1 MREDSRMRTVVIC
14 RSLAAA
20 CAVAA
25 ALGALDRA
33 AAQDLGASARYGV
46 VNLAAD
52 FRPDPHVVTVQAGG
66 GNSATSLGS
75 GCAGYI
81 SNERADFELNYTSGT
96 YALGIYV
103 VGDID
108 TTLVINDPSGNWV
121 CNDDFGG
128 RGGVNPGVV
137 FRNPAGGTYDIWV
150 GSYEEDGTGEEV
162 DLVITETSAPWD
174 PLYGAVDLTANF
186 SPDPHVVE
194 IVAGGPDAAATLA
207 SGCVGYLNAARPDYG
222 VVYSGA
228 GRYSL
233 SMFAQG
239 DEDSTLIVEDPNGRW
254 YCNDDYSSATGH
266 DPGVVLDAPVDGYY
280 RIWVGTYEAT
290 EPDQTVNLI
299 VTERGDDALGAAVV
313 APGGGPPPGDG
324 TQLVASGT
332 GFLVSGTGHVLT
344 NDHVIH
350 ECNRQTFQLRGE
362 LAVEAEL
369 LATNETTDLALLKT
383 TLTVA
388 APAQFRGGNGV
399 RLGDEV
405 VVYGFPL
412 LGDLS
417 SQGNLTNGIV
427 SALSGLD
434 DDLSRMQMT
443 AQIQPGNSGGP
454 VMDRGGE
461 IVGVVVETANDEYFR
476 RERGA
481 VAQNVNFAI
490 RDSLARSFLDTNNVR
505 YGVAPGNAAQ
515 LSVADIA
522 ERAQSF
528 TGTILCYQ

>member
-1 MREDSRMRTVVIC
+1 MREDSGMRTSVIS

-20 CAVAA
+20 GAVTAA
-25 ALGALDRA
+25 FGALDQA

-46 VNLAAD
+46 VSLAAD
-52 FRPDPHVVTVQAGG
+52 FRPDPHIVTVQAGG
-66 GNSATSLGS
+66 GDPATSLGS

-103 VGDID
+103 VGDVD
-108 TTLVINDPSGNWV
+108 TTLVVNDPSGKWY

-128 RGGVNPGVV
+128 RGGVNPGLV
-137 FRNPAGGTYDIWV
+137 FQHPTGGTYDIWV
-150 GSYEEDGTGEEV
+150 GSYEADGTGKEV
-162 DLVITETSAPWD
+162 DLVITETSAPWE
-174 PLYGAVDLTANF
+174 PLFGTVDLTANF

-194 IVAGGPDAAATLA
+194 IVAGGPDAAETLA

-228 GRYSL
+228 GPYSL
-233 SMFAQG
+233 SLFAEGEQ
-239 DEDSTLIVEDPNGRW
+239 DSTLIVEDPNGRW
-254 YCNDDYSSATGH
+254 YCNDDYSSSSGH
-266 DPGVVLDAPVDGYY
+266 NPGIVLDDPVDGYY
-280 RIWVGTYEAT
+280 RIWVGTYAAT
-290 EPDQTVNLI
+290 NPNQSVSLM
-299 VTERGDDALGAAVV
+299 VTERGEAWGATAG
-313 APGGGPPPGDG
+313 ASGGPPSGDG
-324 TQLVASGT
+324 TQLVSSGT
-332 GFLVSGTGHVLT
+332 GFLVSSTGHVLT
-344 NDHVIH
+344 NNHVI
-350 ECNRQTFQLRGE
+350 EDCNRQTFQVRGE
-362 LAVEAEL
+362 LVVEAES
-369 LATNETTDLALLKT
+369 LATNATTDLALLKT

-388 APAQFRGGNGV
+388 TPAQFRGGTSV

-417 SQGNLTNGIV
+417 SQGNLTNGII

-443 AQIQPGNSGGP
+443 AQIQPGTSGGP
-454 VMDRGGE
+454 VMDRAGQ

-505 YGVAPGNAAQ
+505 YGVAAGDSPQ
-515 LSVADIA
+515 VSIADIA
-522 ERAQSF
+522 ERAQGF

>member
-1 MREDSRMRTVVIC
+1 MREDSRMRTLAI
-14 RSLAAA
+14 RRTLAAIGA
-20 CAVAA
+20 TAA
-25 ALGALDRA
+25 ALGTLDRA
-33 AAQDLGASARYGV
+33 AAQDTSASARYGV
-46 VNLAAD
+46 VSLSSD
-52 FRPDPHVVTVQAGG
+52 FRPDPHIVTVQAGG
-66 GNSATSLGS
+66 GNSAASLGS

-96 YALGIYV
+96 YSLGIYV

-108 TTLVINDPSGNWV
+108 TTLVINDPSGKWY

-128 RGGVNPGVV
+128 HGGVNPGVV
-137 FRNPAGGTYDIWV
+137 FQNPTGGTYDIWV
-150 GSYEEDGTGEEV
+150 GSYEEDGTGKEV
-162 DLVITETSAPWD
+162 DLVITETNAPWE
-174 PLYGAVDLTANF
+174 PLYGAVDLAANF

-194 IVAGGPDAAATLA
+194 IVAGGPDAAETLA

-222 VVYSGA
+222 VTYSGA
-228 GRYSL
+228 GPYSL
-233 SMFAQG
+233 SWFAEG
-239 DEDSTLIVEDPNGRW
+239 DEDSTLIVQDPNGRW
-254 YCNDDYSSATGH
+254 YCNDDYASASGH
-266 DPGVVLDAPVDGYY
+266 NPGLVLDNPVDGYY
-280 RIWVGTYEAT
+280 RVWVGTYAAT
-290 EPDQTVNLI
+290 EPSQTVNLI
-299 VTERGDDALGAAVV
+299 VTERGEEAMGASAG
-313 APGGGPPPGDG
+313 PSGGGPPPGDG
-324 TQLVASGT
+324 TELVASGT
-332 GFLVSGTGHVLT
+332 GFLVSSTGHVLT
-344 NDHVIH
+344 NDHVIN

-369 LATNETTDLALLKT
+369 LATNATTDLALLKT

-417 SQGNLTNGIV
+417 SQGNLTNGII

-454 VMDRGGE
+454 VMDRAGQ

-505 YGVAPGNAAQ
+505 YTVAAGNG
-515 LSVADIA
+515 STISIADIA
-522 ERAQSF
+522 ERAQGF